1 MKLPFAIQDF
11 LDVFKRYNTT
21 LFPVQVLLLLLALF
35 ILLLVLRHNRWANK
49 AVFIILALLWVWMG
63 AAYHIS
69 FFSTINPAAWGFG
82 LAFIAEGLLLL
93 TYGLKKVPVVRYA
106 KDVRGFV
113 AILLVSYALIIY
125 PALGY
130 LAGHVYPYAP
140 TFGLPC
146 PTTIFTFGIFL
157 LTTSQLPIT
166 ITLIPILWSL
176 IGFSAALSL
185 GMIEDIGLVI
195 ACLLFIF
202 LSITKQHTHMPTH
215 ATVEGPYN

>member
-166 ITLIPILWSL
+166 IP
-176 IGFSAALSL
+176 
-185 GMIEDIGLVI
+185 
-195 ACLLFIF
+195 
-202 LSITKQHTHMPTH
+202 
-215 ATVEGPYN
+215 